1 MPPASPVPA
10 CSRGEVCTES
20 TQTRRRSRDGP
31 PVTFTA
37 SCVARASRSQ
47 QGEQGAQRVLGV
59 PGAVGFAPDR
69 DAVAAVRRAVEG
81 DPELVVTAE
90 AAVGDVDAEGV
101 AGHHHLADVGP
112 GHGYARLL
120 DA

>member
-20 TQTRRRSRDGP
+20 TQTRRGIRDGP

-37 SCVARASRSQ
+37 SCVARASPGQ
-47 QGEQGAQRVLGV
+47 QGEQRPQRVFGV
-59 PGAVGFAPDR
+59 PGAVGFTPDGN
-69 DAVAAVRRAVEG
+69 AVAAVRRTVEG
-81 DPELVVTAE
+81 DPELVVAAE

-101 AGHHHLADVGP
+101 A
-112 GHGYARLL
+112 
-120 DA
+120 